1 MSKPIVR
8 VTIFVLISL
17 VLIAATSVGVR
28 GWLGSSSSTYQATG
42 THVVSG
48 LYTNFNH
55 QRSTSAELQ
64 SLQLQN
70 GPSAQPAGAHQGGC
84 HSNNQTTP
92 QD

>member
-28 GWLGSSSSTYQATG
+28 GWLGSTHQASG
-42 THVVSG
+42 THNVSG
-48 LYTNFNH
+48 VYTDFNH
-55 QRSTSAELQ
+55 QRSTSADLQ
-64 SLQLQN
+64 SLQMQN
-70 GPSAQPAGAHQGGC
+70 GTSAQPSGAYQQGGC
-84 HSNNQTTP
+84 HSNTHTSP

>member
-28 GWLGSSSSTYQATG
+28 GWLGSRTYQATG
-42 THVVSG
+42 NHVVSG

-64 SLQLQN
+64 SLQLQS

-84 HSNNQTTP
+84 HSNSQTTP

>member
-8 VTIFVLISL
+8 VTVFVLISL

-28 GWLGSSSSTYQATG
+28 GWLGSTHQATG

-64 SLQLQN
+64 SFQLQS
-70 GPSAQPAGAHQGGC
+70 GTSAQPAGAHQGGC

>member
-8 VTIFVLISL
+8 VTVFVLISL

-28 GWLGSSSSTYQATG
+28 GWLGSAAHQATG
-42 THVVSG
+42 THAVSG

-64 SLQLQN
+64 SLQMQN
-70 GPSAQPAGAHQGGC
+70 GTSAQPAGAHQGGC
-84 HSNNQTTP
+84 HSNGQVSP